1 MKHIKLFEGFNT
13 DDYYTEI
20 SEDTARNLFGE
31 LKNKFENT
39 KTLTNKEIDKIKS
52 LYSNIEIPPN
62 CDIDIS
68 KSYDDDGI
76 LNIILSRFIKSL
88 QYQNIVKLDDDW
100 FVLIH
105 LLSYRP
111 VSGTRL
117 LYFKCD
123 QLDGLIKC
131 IEDHKMKF
139 PD

>member
-1 MKHIKLFEGFNT
+1 MIHIILFEGFNT

-39 KTLTNKEIDKIKS
+39 KTLTNKEIDKIKR

-62 CDIDIS
+62 CNIAIS
-68 KSYDDDGI
+68 ILHNDDGI
-76 LNIILSRFIKSL
+76 LNIILSRFVKSL

-105 LLSYRP
+105 L
-111 VSGTRL
+111 SGTSL